1 MDAAERAGPGLSRGH
16 RIARLAIALAVG
28 LGLAWYAW
36 YRATDP
42 GPAAERARQEAVV
55 AAARDILYGYLGR
68 DIGIVDPLSP
78 DRRVGRA
85 YLYPAGDGWEV
96 SGHYRRGAGTSWRP
110 FLMHLD
116 AAARL
121 RRLTLR
127 DDHPELIRRAA
138 EDPRLEVR
146 RQESAG

>member
-1 MDAAERAGPGLSRGH
+1 MAAAERAAGLSRRH

-28 LGLAWYAW
+28 AGLAWYAW
-36 YRATDP
+36 DRATDP

-55 AAARDILYGYLGR
+55 AAAREILYGYLGA
-68 DIGIVDPLSP
+68 DVDLVDPLAP

-85 YLYPAGDGWEV
+85 YVYPAGNGWEV
-96 SGHYRRGAGTSWRP
+96 SGHYRRGAGAAWHP

-116 AAARL
+116 AASGL
-121 RRLTLR
+121 HRLTLR

-138 EDPRLEVR
+138 EDPRLHVR
-146 RQESAG
+146 H